1 MPLLLKVRR
10 YIEDN
15 LDDPGLCPSSIA
27 AAHAIS
33 VRTLHLVFADTGTT
47 VSRWIRDRHLK
58 ACYRELSRSGRP
70 ETVTDAAFRW
80 GFNDA
85 AHFSRT
91 FKKAF
96 GVTPSSVML
105 PALRSLNPG
114 DL

>member
-1 MPLLLKVRR
+1 M
-10 YIEDN
+10 
-15 LDDPGLCPSSIA
+15 
-27 AAHAIS
+27 
-33 VRTLHLVFADTGTT
+33 RTLHLVFADTGTT
-47 VSRWIRDRHLK
+47 VSRWIRDRRLK
-58 ACYRELSRSGRP
+58 ACYRELSRSGRS
-70 ETVTDAAFRW
+70 ETATDVAFRW

-114 DL
+114 EL